1 MEGAQTAIPIVTEI
15 TIPANRATE
24 VPRLNPQAITEIQIA
39 KIITIPFALLRTLL
53 TEALPIILKF
63 QEVVIPEIWEF
74 KIAGAISSIRIRERR
89 EVRNKTRVRAI
100 DLPFREIRKGLHHTV
115 LNLPVLQFKHKAII
129 LAENLPDVHQ
139 NQIHVNQILLTIE
152 DKRL

>member
-39 KIITIPFALLRTLL
+39 KIITIPFALLRMLL
-53 TEALPIILKF
+53 AEALPIILKF
-63 QEVVIPEIWEF
+63 QEVVIPERWEF

-100 DLPFREIRKGLHHTV
+100 DLPFREIRRILHHIIPD
-115 LNLPVLQFKHKAII
+115 LPVRPFKHKAII
-129 LAENLPDVHQ
+129 LAENLPDIHQ
-139 NQIHVNQILLTIE
+139 NQIHVNQILLAIE